1 MLLIGVA
8 GTELSA
14 QERDWLQHDAV
25 AGVVLFKRNFASRTQ
40 VAELSAAIRA
50 AAPRPQLICVDQ
62 EGGRVQRFR
71 EGYSALA
78 PLQSFG
84 ALYATDPEGALA
96 QARAHAQ
103 LMASEVRAS
112 GVDLSFAP
120 VVDLAR
126 GNRAIGDRAFSDD
139 PQVVASFTRAY
150 VQALHAAGM
159 GATLKHFP
167 GHGTVLED
175 THVDHASDPR
185 PLDVLLAEDLVP
197 FVAGI
202 DAGAD
207 AVMMAH
213 VVYPQVA
220 PEPIGDRAFSDDPQ
234 VVASFTRAYVQALHA
249 AGMGATLKHFPGH
262 GTVLEDTHV
271 DHASDPR
278 PLDVLLAED
287 LVPFVAGIDAGAD
300 AVMMA
305 HVVYPQVAPEPAGYA
320 SRWIEQILRGQLG
333 FRGVVFSDDIGMA
346 ASFSAGGVAGRVH
359 AHLDAGCD
367 VVLVCH
373 PELVAES
380 LQAVAGRTL
389 NTAAL
394 IGLIGR
400 GALGWDGLLADAPT
414 TSLSASFGTLA

>member
-8 GTELSA
+8 GTELTA

-25 AGVVLFKRNFASRTQ
+25 AGVVLFKRNFSSRSQ
-40 VAELSAAIRA
+40 IVELSAAIRE

-71 EGYSALA
+71 DGYSDLPPLQQIGAQFEHDPERALA
-78 PLQSFG
+78 
-84 ALYATDPEGALA
+84 LA
-96 QARAHAQ
+96 EQHAW

-126 GNRAIGDRAFSDD
+126 GNRAIGDRAFSED
-139 PQVVASFTRAY
+139 PAVVAAFTAAY
-150 VQALHAAGM
+150 VRGMHRAGM

-175 THVDHASDPR
+175 THVDTAVDPR
-185 PLDVLLAEDLVP
+185 TLDALRSQDLVP

-202 DAGAD
+202 A
-207 AVMMAH
+207 
-213 VVYPQVA
+213 
-220 PEPIGDRAFSDDPQ
+220 
-234 VVASFTRAYVQALHA
+234 
-249 AGMGATLKHFPGH
+249 
-262 GTVLEDTHV
+262 
-271 DHASDPR
+271 
-278 PLDVLLAED
+278 
-287 LVPFVAGIDAGAD
+287 AGAD

-305 HVVYPQVAPEPAGYA
+305 HVVYPQVAPEPAGY
-320 SRWIEQILRGQLG
+320 SPRWIQQILRDELG

-346 ASFSAGGVAGRVH
+346 ASHSAGGVPSRVH

-373 PELVAES
+373 PELVDDA
-380 LQAVAGRTL
+380 LHAVQHRTL

-394 IGLIGR
+394 LGLIGR
-400 GALGWDGLLADAPT
+400 GALGWDGLLADARHDAT
-414 TSLSASFGTLA
+414 RTHLLHTLGRTV